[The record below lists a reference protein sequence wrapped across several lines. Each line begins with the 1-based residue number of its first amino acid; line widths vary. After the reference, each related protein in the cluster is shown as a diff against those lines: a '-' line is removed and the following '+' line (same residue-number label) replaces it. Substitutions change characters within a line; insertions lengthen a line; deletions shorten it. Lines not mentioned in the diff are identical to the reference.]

1 MRHQLGTRASSGRYP
16 LSTRDLLTAFEMVI
30 GWATR
35 QDGLSA
41 TQLEALSEMI
51 SKVSW
56 KNLCKFCLKMS
67 KTSLRFC
74 VVCWL
79 TKAKQPSRGSVLF
92 THSAQ
97 LNHPLPS
104 PNTLSYSRYVLGS
117 IHLRLESIRK
127 TEQLLKILRLSG
139 ITLLPVVFGVNHY
152 YRCLVTTLPL
162 SRKSGDF

>member
-1 MRHQLGTRASSGRYP
+1 MRHQLGTRTSSGRHP
-16 LSTRDLLTAFEMVI
+16 LSTRDLLTAFQMVI

-56 KNLCKFCLKMS
+56 KNFCKFCSKMS

-74 VVCWL
+74 VVCCL
-79 TKAKQPSRGSVLF
+79 
-92 THSAQ
+92 
-97 LNHPLPS
+97 S

-162 SRKSGDF
+162 WRKNGDF

>member
-74 VVCWL
+74 VVYWL
-79 TKAKQPSRGSVLF
+79 TMANQPSGGSVLF

-97 LNHPLPS
+97 LIHPLPS
-104 PNTLSYSRYVLGS
+104 TNTLSYSRYVVGS